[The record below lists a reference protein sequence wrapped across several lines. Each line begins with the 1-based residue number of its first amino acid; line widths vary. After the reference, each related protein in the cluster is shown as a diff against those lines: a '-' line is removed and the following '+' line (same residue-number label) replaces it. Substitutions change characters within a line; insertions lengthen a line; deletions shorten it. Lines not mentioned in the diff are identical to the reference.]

1 MRTNKRRAG
10 HIPAQEGANS
20 TVLSGPAVETAR
32 QAVQLVPQRSSLC
45 LAYLDP
51 YSLEHLSFDFIRT
64 LATLPR
70 IDFAVH
76 FSTMD
81 LTRNVE
87 AEFERGRFDEAIPG
101 WADAVDPTMV
111 TKRKLREV
119 VFDY

>member
-10 HIPAQEGANS
+10 RILAQEGANS

-32 QAVQLVPQRSSLC
+32 QAVQLVPQRT
-45 LAYLDP
+45 YLDP
-51 YSLEHLSFDFIRT
+51 YSLEHLSFNIIRT

-70 IDFAVH
+70 IDIAVH